1 MLENQRNHPT
11 DSISIMDKV
20 YRIESF
26 LVGFQLFK
34 HLVHHI
40 DGLDFLAIYN
50 FRVYLRGAHICVSHQ
65 FTGGIKVCPHGHHH
79 RSEGVA
85 ACVGNH

>member
-1 MLENQRNHPT
+1 MLKNQRDHPT

-40 DGLDFLAIYN
+40 DGLDFLAVYN
-50 FRVYLRGAHICVSHQ
+50 L
-65 FTGGIKVCPHGHHH
+65 
-79 RSEGVA
+79 
-85 ACVGNH
+85 